1 MKQLFHVFL
10 LICAASFSLSA
21 QNYSL
26 GSDKSWVVL
35 LGVYDEPLPEYYF
48 NKEVLGPV
56 EVEWNGYFYSYYTK
70 ELGSEVAAKELRAK
84 AYNLGHVSAAVTNER
99 HAEHPCVF
107 CAAARDSA
115 CWTGRGKCSLPN
127 YPRHDNFGAYTS
139 DLGGLNNHG
148 MRPGVDVRKTH
159 NPLPGDVAGTHFY
172 VMPTPNERA
181 KQMIASSERKVAN
194 QAIAQNQTTP
204 TAEIP
209 AENMMAMRGISKP
222 KNNDDDMVAKS
233 FDTPVVREVKLAAT
247 PKPAATNP
255 TPKPK
260 MADNNPLKGSFYFAQ
275 ILATSSDIEPTF
287 EDAQYSLFKE
297 NKNGINKYVVGPF
310 KDYSSCVEYCKA
322 AKQKGFEGAF
332 PVNYIDGVRV
342 K

>member
-1 MKQLFHVFL
+1 MKYLFCVFL
-10 LICAASFSLSA
+10 FICAASISLSA

-26 GSDKSWVVL
+26 AGDKSWVVL

-70 ELGSEVAAKELRAK
+70 ELGSESAAKDVRAK

-115 CWTGRGKCSLPN
+115 CWTGRGSCSLPN

-148 MRPGVDVRKTH
+148 MRPDVDVRKTH
-159 NPLPGDVAGTHFY
+159 NPLPGDVEGTHFY

-181 KQMIASSERKVAN
+181 KQMIASSERKAAN
-194 QAIAQNQTTP
+194 AVAQNRTI
-204 TAEIP
+204 AEIP

-222 KNNDDDMVAKS
+222 KEEEEMVAKS
-233 FDTPVVREVKLAAT
+233 FDMPVVREVKLAPT
-247 PKPAATNP
+247 PKPVTKPAANP
-255 TPKPK
+255 TPKPQ

-275 ILATSSDIEPTF
+275 ILATSSDTEPNF
-287 EDAQYSLFKE
+287 EDSQYSLFKE
-297 NKNGINKYVVGPF
+297 NKSGINKYVVGPF
-310 KDYSSCVEYCKA
+310 KDYNSCVEYCKA
-322 AKQKGFEGAF
+322 AKEKGFEGAF